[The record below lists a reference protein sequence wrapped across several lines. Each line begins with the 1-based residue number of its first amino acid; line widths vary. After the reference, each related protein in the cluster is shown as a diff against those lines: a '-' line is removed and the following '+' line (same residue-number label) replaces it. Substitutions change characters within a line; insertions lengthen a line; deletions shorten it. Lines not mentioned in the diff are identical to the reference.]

1 VKQQV
6 HTSDLLTRLMDE
18 APKNTVDF
26 DWLLGHL
33 QKRLRSSSIAI
44 LVPGLGIVAS
54 IAIAFPAVE
63 MRLGRDRPSL
73 PRFLTKRSLA
83 TQRFTDWATRALPLL
98 KVVERISRSRWH
110 TPVEATKRAEGFLV
124 LSLAISGIWPLPLIN
139 VLPAVPIAL
148 LAITY
153 LQEDGLLLAVSF
165 GVGILSLL
173 VFGLLVWTS
182 AGVLEN
188 LLGGSL
194 HVPWRKG

>member
-18 APKNTVDF
+18 APKNTVDL

-33 QKRLRSSSIAI
+33 QKRLRSSIAI

-124 LSLAISGIWPLPLIN
+124 LSL
-139 VLPAVPIAL
+139 
-148 LAITY
+148 
-153 LQEDGLLLAVSF
+153 QQRQDGS
-165 GVGILSLL
+165 S
-173 VFGLLVWTS
+173 
-182 AGVLEN
+182 
-188 LLGGSL
+188 
-194 HVPWRKG
+194 

>member
-1 VKQQV
+1 
-6 HTSDLLTRLMDE
+6 
-18 APKNTVDF
+18 
-26 DWLLGHL
+26 
-33 QKRLRSSSIAI
+33 
-44 LVPGLGIVAS
+44 
-54 IAIAFPAVE
+54 
-63 MRLGRDRPSL
+63 
-73 PRFLTKRSLA
+73 
-83 TQRFTDWATRALPLL
+83 
-98 KVVERISRSRWH
+98 
-110 TPVEATKRAEGFLV
+110 
-124 LSLAISGIWPLPLIN
+124 

-153 LQEDGLLLAVSF
+153 LQEDRLLLAVSF